1 MTPNAATDN
10 MKTVEVAVG
19 VVVQNTQTPKFFVC
33 KRSANQHQGNK
44 WEFPGGK
51 VEANESA
58 DEALA
63 RELLEEIGIQVIV
76 CSPLTVITFNYPDK
90 CVKLIVKLVSEFG
103 GIAHGAE
110 GQESKWVDF
119 KTLKTLEFPEANQAI
134 IEKLQA
140 IY

>member
-1 MTPNAATDN
+1 MTPNTATDN
-10 MKTVEVAVG
+10 TKTVDVAVG
-19 VVVQNTQTPKFFVC
+19 VIIQNTQTPKFFVC

-63 RELLEEIGIQVIV
+63 RELLEEIGIKVIQ
-76 CSPLTVITFNYPDK
+76 CSPLIVITFNYPDK
-90 CVKLIVKLVSEFG
+90 RVKLTVRLVTEFSG
-103 GIAHGAE
+103 VAHGAE

-119 KTLKTLEFPEANQAI
+119 KTLKSLEFPEANQAI
-134 IEKLQA
+134 IEKLEA